1 MKKEFNDTESIED
14 VLRSLIEEHGKDLYK
29 KENTFRLKSF
39 LSDFAVKF
47 PKERKFLNVVLDEG
61 IQEKLLSI
69 DNGSN
74 DDKHY
79 VVASCCLRLTED
91 IGFSEN
97 RATEALKILTAGLG
111 WEDPFS
117 TFVEERCE
125 QKQELAPT
133 PAIEVSDSLGK
144 TSPLENQDNK
154 YDIQKS
160 SLNVNFILSPID
172 GTIYRYLVKESSD
185 VSPDTKI
192 LTVMSNMMEL
202 EIKAGYSGKVHF
214 IKPICSRTSIG
225 QPIARIEKCNLLDE
239 NINNQPVSKPIIS
252 NKIDNKTQT
261 NNQWQNTQQQSKKKS
276 VNKSR
281 KFYAIG
287 IVILAIIFLA
297 IGILKNR
304 VNITHTNGVT
314 NVSLNTQKL
323 PYIEVGK
330 DEKFKTLKKAILFI
344 EEGGTIV
351 LKPGVY
357 TGSININKKLKL
369 VGIKE
374 DIKTKAT
381 SELPIIRGRCKVKAP
396 AEIEG
401 IAFKTSE
408 GSCLLVK
415 SDSRIKNITILRSGH
430 DGIVFTT
437 KNATLE
443 NARISNCKNFGI
455 RCSGKAEPSII
466 NTQINKTNQ
475 VGIVL
480 EDNSN
485 SILTNCSING
495 SNGYGLVI
503 KNKSSGNFSNCFVN
517 NSGYSGIVIKS
528 SEKSVFINCDIS
540 NNGGNG
546 AKIGGSTTSEFK
558 NCKIYDN
565 KNGILIHNKAN
576 PILTDCK
583 IYLNKKYGIWVKNY
597 ANNMYPSCVIYGN
610 ALQNIFQKTSSPS
623 QIETQSST
631 IKNNKN
637 TVVVSQEPRTT
648 ILKADPGE
656 TFSVAKYVQTDGLN
670 VRSGPGENYN
680 SIFTVTK
687 NSLVYVS
694 DTSKSGVW
702 VKIKYNNK
710 IGWVNKTFLSDFVIK
725 SVHVGNHDDDGDW
738 ITKPGEIL
746 FASKVMHLG
755 IIIDVLTINGYN
767 KNTTF
772 HIKIITPDN
781 KYIQGNNVPI
791 GYTVVWPCKL
801 KNGYYVIP
809 TFNISRKYYKKQP
822 GKWLIQI
829 FYQNPENDN
838 TFDCIAEKKFIIH

>member
-91 IGFSEN
+91 IGFTEN
-97 RATEALKILTAGLG
+97 RAMEALDILAIGLG
-111 WEDPFS
+111 WDTPLSKLIVEQSDSKQDLS
-117 TFVEERCE
+117 T
-125 QKQELAPT
+125 T

-144 TSPLENQDNK
+144 TYLPSEKKDDK
-154 YDIQKS
+154 YDVQ
-160 SLNVNFILSPID
+160 N
-172 GTIYRYLVKESSD
+172 
-185 VSPDTKI
+185 
-192 LTVMSNMMEL
+192 
-202 EIKAGYSGKVHF
+202 
-214 IKPICSRTSIG
+214 TSF
-225 QPIARIEKCNLLDE
+225 
-239 NINNQPVSKPIIS
+239 
-252 NKIDNKTQT
+252 
-261 NNQWQNTQQQSKKKS
+261 NQWQNTQQQSKKKS

-281 KFYAIG
+281 KFYTIG

-623 QIETQSST
+623 KIETQSST

-694 DTSKSGVW
+694 DTSKSGAW

-755 IIIDVLTINGYN
+755 IIIDVLTINGYD